1 MLDCALG
8 RYTCAVDL
16 ILVHDLCQHG
26 ASAQVLPKR
35 EGSVVDAVS
44 KTEPAFRR
52 VWSNL
57 RTQILENEFPDDTML
72 PTEAEIAREYSVSRQ
87 TVRRAFQDLVAEDLV
102 FRVPGRGTFAT
113 PSSGRYLRHFGSVE
127 DLMALSADS
136 QLQVLHP
143 LTAAVDPTA
152 AGRLRLSDDRVAK
165 MTFLRLHHGEPF
177 SHTTAYLPP
186 RVRGQLGDVEELASP
201 GTVSP
206 VTLIGLLDHVLEA
219 PIQDAEQSITV
230 ATASGEVSQS
240 LALPPGTPLLRIDR
254 MYFDS
259 EGNPV
264 ELAISHFHPDR
275 YSYRVRLR
283 RNPM

>member
-1 MLDCALG
+1 MDIAG
-8 RYTCAVDL
+8 
-16 ILVHDLCQHG
+16 
-26 ASAQVLPKR
+26 
-35 EGSVVDAVS
+35 

-52 VWSNL
+52 IWGDL
-57 RTQILENEFPDDTML
+57 RSQILGHEFPANTAL
-72 PTEAEIAREYSVSRQ
+72 PTEAEIACTYSVSRQ

-102 FRVPGRGTFAT
+102 FRVPGRGTFAR

-152 AGRLRLSDDRVAK
+152 AGRLRLPDDRVAK
-165 MTFLRLHHGEPF
+165 TNFLRVHHGEAF
-177 SHTTAYLPP
+177 SHTTVYLPP
-186 RVRGQLGDVEELASP
+186 RVRARLGDVEELASP

-206 VTLIGLLDHVLEA
+206 VTLIGLLDRILEA

-230 ATASGEVSQS
+230 ATASGEIAQS
-240 LALPPGTPLLRIDR
+240 LALPSGTPLLRIDR
-254 MYFDS
+254 MYFDT
-259 EGNPV
+259 EGEPV

>member
-1 MLDCALG
+1 MDRA
-8 RYTCAVDL
+8 T
-16 ILVHDLCQHG
+16 
-26 ASAQVLPKR
+26 
-35 EGSVVDAVS
+35 
-44 KTEPAFRR
+44 KTGPAFRQ
-52 VWSNL
+52 VWSDL
-57 RTQILENEFPDDTML
+57 RTQILGNEFPVDTAL
-72 PTEAEIAREYSVSRQ
+72 PTEAEIACKYSVSRQ

-127 DLMALSADS
+127 DLIALSDDS

-143 LTAAVDPTA
+143 LAAAVDPTA

-165 MTFLRLHHGEPF
+165 TTFLRVHHGEAF

-186 RVRGQLGDVEELASP
+186 QVRARLGDVEELASP

-206 VTLIGLLDHVLEA
+206 VTLIGLLDRVLEV
-219 PIQDAEQSITV
+219 PIQSAEQSITV
-230 ATASGEVSQS
+230 ATASGEIAQS
-240 LALPPGTPLLRIDR
+240 LGLPSGTPLMRIDR
-254 MYFDS
+254 MYFDT
-259 EGNPV
+259 EGDPV

-275 YSYRVRLR
+275 YSYRIRLR